1 MSVPDDDLLLWILLE
16 LLERYD
22 DFDID
27 FYE

>member
-1 MSVPDDDLLLWILLE
+1 MPVPDDDLLLWILLE
-16 LLERYD
+16 LLERND